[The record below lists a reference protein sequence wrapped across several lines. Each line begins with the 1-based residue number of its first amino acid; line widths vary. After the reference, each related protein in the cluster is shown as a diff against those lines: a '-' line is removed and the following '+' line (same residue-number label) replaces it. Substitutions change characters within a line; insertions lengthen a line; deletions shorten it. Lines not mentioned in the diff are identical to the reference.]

1 MTLQVKEKE
10 MKSARTIKVI
20 RNKNIFFIVSNA
32 LWIGTALFL
41 VFVCCV
47 KLGSKE
53 AVEEASTQIISNELK
68 AIIYS
73 LSTTLIIGIIVS
85 IIIKDKIRT
94 FIWMVS
100 VITAAILFNSK
111 GMYCVL
117 ALWFV
122 EEYIFHAL
130 YIKYKNLVQI
140 NKEIDL
146 RED

>member
-1 MTLQVKEKE
+1 
-10 MKSARTIKVI
+10 MKSARTLKVI
-20 RNKNIFFIVSNA
+20 RNRNIFFIISNA
-32 LWIGTALFL
+32 MWIGTAVVLIFFAL
-41 VFVCCV
+41 S
-47 KLGSKE
+47 KLGSKQAAE
-53 AVEEASTQIISNELK
+53 DAVVQTQIISDQLK
-68 AIIYS
+68 TLLYS